1 MARRA
6 IRPAGDPDR
15 PLHAMN
21 RVLSPASL
29 RLLAKRALRVS
40 AVGEVVRTIAAARG
54 RSLVLVYHRVPAGE
68 PADPEVVPSV
78 PRGLFQRQ
86 LEALAEVG
94 DIEPLDVVL
103 HDRDRHARPMFAL
116 TFDDDYLTHV
126 EQALPVL
133 QALALPATFFL
144 SGRALHGLGSYW
156 FEVLERLV
164 AVGSVDRVSRVL
176 HLRGGG
182 LDALITACE
191 SDPSLQRIVEAEGSE
206 APLHLDRSN
215 IQALS
220 NAGMSVGFHTLHH
233 EILTHLG
240 DDELD
245 AALTVGRGTLERIT
259 GRPLSHFAYPHGKA
273 DARTA
278 GKVRDAGYEAA
289 WTGRPQ
295 PVHRRDD
302 RYLLGRWEP
311 GRLDVDD
318 FLVGAAI
325 RLTRGSPW

>member
-6 IRPAGDPDR
+6 FRPAGDPDR
-15 PLHAMN
+15 PLHAVN

-54 RSLVLVYHRVPAGE
+54 RSLVLVYHRVAAGE

-78 PRGLFQRQ
+78 PVGLFQRQ
-86 LEALAEVG
+86 LDALAEVG
-94 DIEPLDVVL
+94 YIEPLDAVL
-103 HDRDRHARPMFAL
+103 QDRDRHAKPMFAL
-116 TFDDDYLTHV
+116 TFDDDYLTQV

-164 AVGSVDRVSRVL
+164 AVGSVDQVSRML

-191 SDPSLQRIVEAEGSE
+191 NDPSLQRIVEAEGSE

-220 NAGMSVGFHTLHH
+220 DAGMSVGFHTLHH

-245 AALTVGRGTLERIT
+245 AALTVGRGRLERII

-318 FLVGAAI
+318 FLVGVAI

>member
-15 PLHAMN
+15 PLHAVN

-54 RSLVLVYHRVPAGE
+54 RSLVLVYHRVAAGE

-94 DIEPLDVVL
+94 EIEPLDVVL
-103 HDRDRHARPMFAL
+103 QDRDRHARPMFAL

-164 AVGSVDRVSRVL
+164 AVGSVDQVSRML
-176 HLRGGG
+176 HLRGEG

-206 APLHLDRSN
+206 GPLHLDRSN

-245 AALTVGRGTLERIT
+245 AALTVGRGRLERII

-278 GKVRDAGYEAA
+278 GKVRGAGYEAA

-318 FLVGAAI
+318 FLVGVAV